1 MLGALSG
8 LFGGGGGQGGFM
20 SQPYGDWRTTSGEGS
35 GNPNLA
41 GRYSDIVKEYQ
52 DLYGTNAPIDPK
64 DPMSVA
70 MNLIKNQQMQTSLS
84 NDPRIVGMQAQAYVD
99 PMNQLADKAS
109 ERAMKGH
116 IFAMQQKLPQLYAEA
131 MARKFDFINPVI
143 AEMRANRTK
152 RFQDSGGSILKFNV

>member
-1 MLGALSG
+1 MN
-8 LFGGGGGQGGFM
+8 
-20 SQPYGDWRTTSGEGS
+20 QPYGDWRTTSGDGG

-52 DLYGTNAPIDPK
+52 DMYGVNAPIDPK

-70 MNLIKNQQMQTSLS
+70 MNLIKNQQMYTSLS
-84 NDPRIVGMQAQAYVD
+84 NDPRVVGMQAQAYVD

-131 MARKFDFINPVI
+131 KARKFDFINPVI
-143 AEMRANRTK
+143 EEMRANRNR
-152 RFQDSGGSILKFNV
+152 RFQDTGGSILKFNV

>member
-8 LFGGGGGQGGFM
+8 LFGGGSQGGFM
-20 SQPYGDWRTTSGEGS
+20 SQPYGDWRTTTGEGG

-41 GRYSDIVKEYQ
+41 GRYSDVVKEYQ
-52 DLYGTNAPIDPK
+52 DLFGTNDSIDPK

-70 MNLIKNQQMQTSLS
+70 MNLIKNQQMQTALS
-84 NDPRIVGMQAQAYVD
+84 NDPRVVGMQAQAYVD

-131 MARKFDFINPVI
+131 RARKFDFINPVI
-143 AEMRANRTK
+143 QEMRANRTK

>member
-8 LFGGGGGQGGFM
+8 LFGGGGQGGFM

-84 NDPRIVGMQAQAYVD
+84 QDPRVVGMQAQAYVD

-143 AEMRANRTK
+143 EEMRANRTK
-152 RFQDSGGSILKFNV
+152 RFQDSGGSLLKFNV

>member
-8 LFGGGGGQGGFM
+8 LFGGGSQGGFM
-20 SQPYGDWRTTSGEGS
+20 NQPYGDWRTTSGDGG

-52 DLYGTNAPIDPK
+52 DMYGVNAPIDPK

-84 NDPRIVGMQAQAYVD
+84 NDPRIVGMQAQAYVE
-99 PMNQLADKAS
+99 PMNLLADKAS

-131 MARKFDFINPVI
+131 RARKFDFINPVI
-143 AEMRANRTK
+143 EEMRANKNR
-152 RFQDSGGSILKFNV
+152 RFQDTGGSILKFNV

>member
-8 LFGGGGGQGGFM
+8 LFGGGSQGGFM
-20 SQPYGDWRTTSGEGS
+20 SQPYGDWRTTTGEGG

-41 GRYSDIVKEYQ
+41 GRYSDVVKEYQ
-52 DLYGTNAPIDPK
+52 DLYGTNTPIDPK

-70 MNLIKNQQMQTSLS
+70 MNLIKNQQMQTSFS
-84 NDPRIVGMQAQAYVD
+84 SDPRVVRMQTQAYVE
-99 PMNQLADKAS
+99 PMNLLADKAS

-143 AEMRANRTK
+143 EEMRANRNR
-152 RFQDSGGSILKFNV
+152 RFQDTGGSILKFNV

>member
-8 LFGGGGGQGGFM
+8 LFGGGGQGGFM
-20 SQPYGDWRTTSGEGS
+20 SQPYGDWRTTSGEGN

-109 ERAMKGH
+109 ERGAKGR
-116 IFAMQQKLPQLYAEA
+116 IFALQEKLPYLYAEA

-143 AEMRANRTK
+143 EEMRANRTK

>member
-1 MLGALSG
+1 
-8 LFGGGGGQGGFM
+8 M

-109 ERAMKGH
+109 ERGAKGR
-116 IFAMQQKLPQLYAEA
+116 IFALQEKLPYLYAEA

-143 AEMRANRTK
+143 EEMRANRTK
-152 RFQDSGGSILKFNV
+152 RFQDSGSLLKFNV